1 MQVFNC
7 FKQSKFRISS
17 SGGHQLEL
25 LGSPSRQVK
34 TQRQDG
40 LRNPPTSE
48 SQKVENMWELGDRA
62 RPIWPIVTLT
72 VEFMGAGGRI
82 SWPHNKPR
90 EMRPQLAPTIIASA
104 QVPPLC

>member
-1 MQVFNC
+1 M
-7 FKQSKFRISS
+7 
-17 SGGHQLEL
+17 
-25 LGSPSRQVK
+25 SPSRRVK

-40 LRNPPTSE
+40 LRNPPDIGITKSGE
-48 SQKVENMWELGDRA
+48 HVRTRRASAA